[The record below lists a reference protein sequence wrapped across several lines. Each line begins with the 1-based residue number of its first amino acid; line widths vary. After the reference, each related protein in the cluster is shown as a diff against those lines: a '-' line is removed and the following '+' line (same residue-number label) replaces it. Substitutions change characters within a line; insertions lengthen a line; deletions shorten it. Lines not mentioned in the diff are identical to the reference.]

1 MLFPKQLR
9 RLFTT
14 AGAILKLNLKIQL
27 KISSEIDFCAF
38 RSTIWDGQSSK
49 KKFGSF
55 ENKTESFKVF
65 FRVDVGMEEKIND
78 VILTFLHPL
87 QWK

>member
-1 MLFPKQLR
+1 MHFVQR
-9 RLFTT
+9 FE
-14 AGAILKLNLKIQL
+14 AGKAAKKI
-27 KISSEIDFCAF
+27 
-38 RSTIWDGQSSK
+38 
-49 KKFGSF
+49 GSF

-65 FRVDVGMEEKIND
+65 FRVGVGMEEKIND

>member
-49 KKFGSF
+49 K
-55 ENKTESFKVF
+55 F